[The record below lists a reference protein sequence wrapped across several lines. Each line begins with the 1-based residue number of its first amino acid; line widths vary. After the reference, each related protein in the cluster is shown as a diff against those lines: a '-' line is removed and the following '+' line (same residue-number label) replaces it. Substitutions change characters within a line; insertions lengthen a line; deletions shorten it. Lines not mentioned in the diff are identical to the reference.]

1 MKSLRFGV
9 FVTYSRGSTQWTA
22 KPGLDSK
29 SHLQP
34 ESPAL
39 LPAVE
44 VYLPSQQIV
53 YPQWVPHHYHQW
65 HPFVSVGI
73 HISSFMKCLLFFHLC
88 NSVYW
93 FWYFIE
99 CKMFID
105 SITAFQ
111 KKNYISVYEN
121 SGVKMFLFL
130 FGLWCTELTWLIFN
144 L

>member
-9 FVTYSRGSTQWTA
+9 FVTYSTGSTQWTA
-22 KPGLDSK
+22 KPGLDPK

-44 VYLPSQQIV
+44 VFTFPPSKLFILSESPIIITNDILFYLLELIFLLLLNV
-53 YPQWVPHHYHQW
+53 Y
-65 HPFVSVGI
+65 
-73 HISSFMKCLLFFHLC
+73 SSFTYATTI
-88 NSVYW
+88 YW

-105 SITAFQ
+105 SMTAFQ
-111 KKNYISVYEN
+111 KKNYKSVYEN
-121 SGVKMFLFL
+121 SGVKMFFIS
-130 FGLWCTELTWLIFN
+130 FWTSMHRIDITYF
-144 L
+144 